1 MWTSLYNRF
10 VNFLQ
15 ELDTIWF
22 VTIWMLLLVVMLV
35 CILRFFKIY
44 NGTQQKFEKVSLM
57 ILALVA
63 FAVLLSITYIRS

>member
-57 ILALVA
+57 ILALVV
-63 FAVLLSITYIRS
+63 FAVLIFITYIRS

>member
-15 ELDTIWF
+15 ELDTILF

-57 ILALVA
+57 ILALVV
-63 FAVLLSITYIRS
+63 FAVLIFITYIRS

>member
-35 CILRFFKIY
+35 YILRFFKIY

-57 ILALVA
+57 ILALVV
-63 FAVLLSITYIRS
+63 FAVLIFITYIRS

>member
-57 ILALVA
+57 ILALVV
-63 FAVLLSITYIRS
+63 FAVMIFITYIRS